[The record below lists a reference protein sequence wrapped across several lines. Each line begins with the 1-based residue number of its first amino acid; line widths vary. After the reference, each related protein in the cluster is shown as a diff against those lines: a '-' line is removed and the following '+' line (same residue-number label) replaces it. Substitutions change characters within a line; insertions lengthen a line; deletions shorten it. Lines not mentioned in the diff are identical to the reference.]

1 MRYLSRLRALLCCL
15 AATVS
20 TSVINAQTFSPR
32 ALLCS
37 LAATV
42 STPLISAQTFLPHA
56 LLFTAPAHRGA
67 QLYSQFSSNNQRG
80 DSRGVASVVS
90 LATTRVQHA
99 AAAATAAAA
108 GHTARGEYVCGC
120 CQRLVSGEE
129 RARWLCQL
137 FSVACDASPHLSPC
151 MNPRTDFCS

>member
-90 LATTRVQHA
+90 LATTRA
-99 AAAATAAAA
+99 
-108 GHTARGEYVCGC
+108 HTHSMQQQQQQQQQQQSSPERGEYVCGY
-120 CQRLVSGEE
+120 CQRIVSGEE
-129 RARWLCQL
+129 CTRWLRQL
-137 FSVACDASPHLSPC
+137 FSVACDASPHLS
-151 MNPRTDFCS
+151 RLRA